1 VRLAKMGDNEP
12 HTNGVN
18 GGGDSDD
25 EDSRKMRPVDIEA
38 DVKEMERRKRVEA
51 IMNSQLFRE
60 ELERVVGDSIR
71 ESGTEGISA
80 LLSDVMNIKNGSSV
94 PASSCV
100 VPINDIRGIDSL
112 VYAKGEKALRCKL
125 AAVYRLIHLNG
136 WSQGIYNHVTAR
148 VSQDTEHFLL
158 NPFGMLYN
166 EITAS
171 SLVKVNMQGEVVE
184 EGTTNF
190 GVNQAGFLLHSAIHQ
205 SRPDVR
211 CIVHLHTPS
220 IVAISSMKCGLV
232 PLSQESCL
240 IGDVSYHSYN
250 GVVVDPAERE
260 SLAKDLGPNNKVMFL
275 RNHGVVCCGRTI
287 EEAYHVTWNTVMAC
301 DNQLKMMPFGI
312 ENLVL
317 IDDETRRKAYETGQ
331 KGGGGVN
338 TQPGKKPD
346 WGVGE
351 LEFEAAM
358 RMLDN
363 SGFRTG
369 HQYQLALERKEPT
382 RLANDVEL
390 PPTSSNLG
398 WLMEEEEL
406 YKDSPLK
413 GLLAQMARQGRGDKK
428 GKWVNSPNVYQKVEV
443 LETGTTDPKK
453 ITKWVSDG
461 SPSHSHATKIEN
473 CNQFVPV
480 NTNPKEF
487 KKVQKLMK
495 EGRRLGGVHAG
506 PESKVL
512 DGLSWEEVKSMQDA
526 QPSQVDGYQGMKI
539 GAASKGIIQRDFQHH
554 ATVFK
559 SPYAKNPFD
568 SVSNDELEE
577 YKRIIDRKQRGETS
591 PIIEDPG
598 DTTDPGSSTPP
609 GCLDSSTVLSPT
621 TDTEHDGLRELTVS
635 TVRVDPSTPTKEY
648 IGEAEEFREQLE
660 RSLSLR
666 APPGGGA
673 AQVKALFERDT
684 ARSRSLG
691 RPGQGPLQRSP
702 GDQTCG
708 DDEGETDGNRTF
720 SEGEGDTSR
729 ATDPESALSPKKKKK
744 GLRTPSFL
752 KKKKKDKKEKDEKKK
767 EKTPA

>member
-1 VRLAKMGDNEP
+1 MGDNEP

-18 GGGDSDD
+18 GGGESDD
-25 EDSRKMRPVDIEA
+25 EDERKMRPVDIEA

-60 ELERVVGDSIR
+60 ELERVVGDSMR

-80 LLSDVMNIKNGSSV
+80 LLSDVMNIKNGTPST
-94 PASSCV
+94 SCV
-100 VPINDIRGIDSL
+100 IPINDIRGIGSL
-112 VYAKGEKALRCKL
+112 VYAKGEKQLRCKL
-125 AAVYRLIHLNG
+125 AAVYRLIHING

-158 NPFGMLYN
+158 NPFGMMYN

-171 SLVKVNMQGEVVE
+171 SLVKVNMQGEVEE

-190 GVNQAGFLLHSAIHQ
+190 GVNQAGFLLHSALHQ
-205 SRPDVR
+205 ARPDVK
-211 CIVHLHTPS
+211 CIIHLHTPN
-220 IVAISSMKCGLV
+220 IVAISSMKCGLL
-232 PLSQESCL
+232 PLSQESAL

-250 GVVVDPAERE
+250 GIVVDPNERD

-275 RNHGVVCCGRTI
+275 RNHGVVCCGSSI
-287 EEAYHVTWNTVMAC
+287 EEAFHVCTNTVAAC
-301 DNQLKMMPFGI
+301 DHQVKMMPLGI
-312 ENLVL
+312 DNLVL
-317 IDDETRRKAYETGQ
+317 IDDETRRKTFEIGQ
-331 KGGGGVN
+331 RGGGGVN
-338 TQPGKKPD
+338 TAKKE
-346 WGVGE
+346 WAVGE
-351 LEFEAAM
+351 LEFEGLM

-369 HQYQLALERKEPT
+369 YTYIQPLERIEPA

-398 WLMEEEEL
+398 WLMEEDEL

-413 GLLAQMARQGRGDKK
+413 GLLAQMARSSKGEKK

-443 LETGTTDPKK
+443 LETGTSDPKK

-473 CNQFVPV
+473 NNQFVPV

-512 DGLSWEEVKSMQDA
+512 DGLSWEEVKNMQDA
-526 QPSQVDGYQGMKI
+526 QTSQVDGYGGMKI

-577 YKRIIDRKQRGETS
+577 YKRIIDKKQRGETS
-591 PIIEDPG
+591 PVIEDPG
-598 DTTDPGSSTPP
+598 DTTDPGSSTTP
-609 GCLDSSTVLSPT
+609 GGLDSSAVLSPT
-621 TDTEHDGLRELTVS
+621 TDTEHDGLREVQVS
-635 TVRVDPSTPTKEY
+635 TVRVARPSTPSKEY
-648 IGEAEEFREQLE
+648 IGEAGEH
-660 RSLSLR
+660 
-666 APPGGGA
+666 
-673 AQVKALFERDT
+673 T
-684 ARSRSLG
+684 Y
-691 RPGQGPLQRSP
+691 
-702 GDQTCG
+702 GD
-708 DDEGETDGNRTF
+708 EETDGNRTF

>member
-1 VRLAKMGDNEP
+1 MGDNEP

-25 EDSRKMRPVDIEA
+25 EEERKMRPVDIEA

-60 ELERVVGDSIR
+60 ELERVVGDSMR

-80 LLSDVMNIKNGSSV
+80 LLSDVMNIKNGTPST
-94 PASSCV
+94 SCV
-100 VPINDIRGIDSL
+100 IPINDIRGIGSL
-112 VYAKGEKALRCKL
+112 VYAKGEKQLRCKL
-125 AAVYRLIHLNG
+125 AAVYRLIHING

-158 NPFGMLYN
+158 NPFGMMYN

-171 SLVKVNMQGEVVE
+171 SLVKVNMQGEVEE

-190 GVNQAGFLLHSAIHQ
+190 GVNQAGFLLHSALHQ
-205 SRPDVR
+205 ARPDVK
-211 CIVHLHTPS
+211 CIIHLHTPN
-220 IVAISSMKCGLV
+220 IVAISSMKCGLL
-232 PLSQESCL
+232 PLSQESAL

-250 GVVVDPAERE
+250 GIVVDPNERD

-275 RNHGVVCCGRTI
+275 RNHGVVCCGSSI
-287 EEAYHVTWNTVMAC
+287 EEAFHVCTNTVAAC
-301 DNQLKMMPFGI
+301 DHQVKMMPLGI
-312 ENLVL
+312 DNLVL
-317 IDDETRRKAYETGQ
+317 IDDETRRKTFEIGQ
-331 KGGGGVN
+331 RGGGGVN
-338 TQPGKKPD
+338 TAKKE
-346 WGVGE
+346 WAVGE
-351 LEFEAAM
+351 LEFEGLM

-369 HQYQLALERKEPT
+369 YTYIQPLERVEPA

-398 WLMEEEEL
+398 WLMEEDEL

-413 GLLAQMARQGRGDKK
+413 GLLAQMARSSKGEKK

-443 LETGTTDPKK
+443 LETGTSDPKK

-473 CNQFVPV
+473 NNQFVPV

-512 DGLSWEEVKSMQDA
+512 DGLSWEEVKNMQDA
-526 QPSQVDGYQGMKI
+526 QTSQVDGYGGMKI

-577 YKRIIDRKQRGETS
+577 YKRIIDRKNKGETS
-591 PIIEDPG
+591 PVIEDPG
-598 DTTDPGSSTPP
+598 DTTDPGSSTTP
-609 GCLDSSTVLSPT
+609 GGLDSSAVLSPT
-621 TDTEHDGLRELTVS
+621 TDTEHDGEHT
-635 TVRVDPSTPTKEY
+635 Y
-648 IGEAEEFREQLE
+648 
-660 RSLSLR
+660 
-666 APPGGGA
+666 
-673 AQVKALFERDT
+673 
-684 ARSRSLG
+684 
-691 RPGQGPLQRSP
+691 
-702 GDQTCG
+702 GD
-708 DDEGETDGNRTF
+708 EETDGNRTF

-729 ATDPESALSPKKKKK
+729 ATDPESAMSPKKKKK